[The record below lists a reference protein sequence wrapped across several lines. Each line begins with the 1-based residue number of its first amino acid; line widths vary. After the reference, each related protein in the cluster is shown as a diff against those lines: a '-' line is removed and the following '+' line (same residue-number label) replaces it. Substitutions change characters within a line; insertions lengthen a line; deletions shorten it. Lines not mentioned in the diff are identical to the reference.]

1 MCIFQNL
8 QARLSCGISIHIV
21 RRTIFW
27 MIKLECCSM
36 DEVGNHE
43 DAVFLEHCV
52 SWSVSISSNGL
63 YASFQSVA
71 SLKEMQSVLVR
82 FKHDLC
88 LLAIVAL
95 HSLPCLCF
103 HAVDINM
110 SLRESHL
117 TIFQQTSDVVEMK
130 MRDVDQL
137 QFPRSHSLFFQF
149 WEKLTEWCTKSCI
162 KQDILSFGLE
172 KETAHTRRD
181 SLQKPQ
187 GIPQRIRNIGIERK
201 WLHVSPRLVLN
212 PSDRSWLVVDNRFVA
227 LL

>member
-1 MCIFQNL
+1 
-8 QARLSCGISIHIV
+8 
-21 RRTIFW
+21 

-71 SLKEMQSVLVR
+71 SLKEMQSVLV
-82 FKHDLC
+82 
-88 LLAIVAL
+88 
-95 HSLPCLCF
+95 
-103 HAVDINM
+103 
-110 SLRESHL
+110 
-117 TIFQQTSDVVEMK
+117 
-130 MRDVDQL
+130 L
-137 QFPRSHSLFFQF
+137 QFLMSHSQFFQF

-181 SLQKPQ
+181 SLQKSQ

-212 PSDRSWLVVDNRFVA
+212 PSD
-227 LL
+227 